1 MSSESVMY
9 ITPVVG
15 DIAIP
20 RHAPNVVVLIVVMSA
35 PVVRSMIANSAPSN
49 CSA

>member
-1 MSSESVMY
+1 MY

-20 RHAPNVVVLIVVMSA
+20 RQPPNVVVLIVETSA
-35 PVVRSMIANSAPSN
+35 PVVRSMMANSEPSS